1 LRSFLD
7 AILAFIGST
16 SLTDLEFE
24 DIDISDL
31 SVNVYNQ
38 ELYDVLAQVLVDRDA
53 ISTTKDRLTYFFKS
67 KGIAVDETTV
77 TQAKSNIFIGAVL
90 E

>member
-7 AILAFIGST
+7 AILAFIGTT
-16 SLTDLEFE
+16 SLTDIEYE
-24 DIDISDL
+24 DIDISVL
-31 SVNVYNQ
+31 TVSVYDQ
-38 ELYDVLAQVLVDRDA
+38 ALYTALAQVLVDRDA
-53 ISTTKDRLTYFFKS
+53 ISTTKDRLGFLFKS
-67 KGIAVDETTV
+67 KGLIIDETTV